1 MSKKYNHFKEIH
13 VLCLLLIFQ
22 YNNQCSILKQAKPK
36 SSEEIMLE
44 YEYKKQQDLDNLK
57 ESYHR
62 KNCPELRLCIENC
75 IENKK
80 KIRGFSSRGIYKQ
93 IILPCEIECQEKE
106 LCVVYEKY

>member
-1 MSKKYNHFKEIH
+1 MSKKFNYSKGIH
-13 VLCLLLIFQ
+13 ILCLVFFFQ
-22 YNNQCSILKQAKPK
+22 YNNQCSILKQVKSK

-44 YEYKKQQDLDNLK
+44 YDYKKQQDLDNLK

-75 IENKK
+75 IEIK
-80 KIRGFSSRGIYKQ
+80 KISGFSSRGIYTR